1 MSSWWPDL
9 SDVLAPLGL
18 SSRPIEPGGS
28 FHEDATRLVDGRQFG
43 PTHTV
48 LLVDEDSL
56 PVGLFELV
64 RHPDTLWINR
74 VQVLGELLDRRN
86 QWMTFATTSDRM
98 ALPTCVGLFVFS
110 AATGS

>member
-28 FHEDATRLVDGRQFG
+28 FHEDATLLVDGRQFG

-48 LLVDEDSL
+48 TRLLEPRTES
-56 PVGLFELV
+56 GSGHSAASGV
-64 RHPDTLWINR
+64 RH
-74 VQVLGELLDRRN
+74 VAKSGAVALL
-86 QWMTFATTSDRM
+86 T
-98 ALPTCVGLFVFS
+98 
-110 AATGS
+110 